1 MKKSEQY
8 TVAML
13 AVLKDICLSD
23 SDKLE
28 VIETLMSQRGMAQY
42 SERMVEG
49 K

>member
-13 AVLKDICLSD
+13 AVLKDISISD
-23 SDKLE
+23 VKKLE
-28 VIETLMSQRGMAQY
+28 IIETLMADRGLARY
-42 SERMVEG
+42 SEEAVIG

>member
-28 VIETLMSQRGMAQY
+28 VIETLMSERGIARY
-42 SERMVEG
+42 SEQAVER